1 MFIEDCNL
9 IKAPDLFILPLNV
22 PFYGLLLAFD
32 AFIKPEMGKIET
44 FDKNRDLTETQIVK
58 GLYRDRGP

>member
-44 FDKNRDLTETQIVK
+44 FDKNRDLR
-58 GLYRDRGP
+58 GCLLYTSDAADE